1 MSDQDANSDDF
12 DAADTA
18 MRIIFALLEKGAADG
33 PIERDSDQYDDAAPK
48 SLGFEVME
56 RLDGMGWAEILS
68 GLMEGMALGW
78 IANVEL
84 GAGDADEN
92 GRHLVGF
99 GMKATARGKRA
110 ARAYA
115 HRNGWTANQ

>member
-1 MSDQDANSDDF
+1 MQADDDDF
-12 DAADTA
+12 DAAEAA
-18 MRIIFALLEKGAADG
+18 MRIIFALLEKDAADG
-33 PIERDSDQYDDAAPK
+33 PIERDSDAYDDSAPK

-56 RLDGMGWAEILS
+56 RLDGMGWSEILA

-78 IANVEL
+78 IASVEL
-84 GAGDADEN
+84 GPESEKEN
-92 GRHLVGF
+92 GRHSIGF
-99 GMKATARGKRA
+99 GMKATTRGKRA